1 LQAGHQPLDRI
12 FPPPGFDLLWRSRID
27 IFDPF
32 GMAAPAIGFAFDQ
45 GGTVTGPG
53 SVDGGFGGGIDCQHI
68 VAIHNHTRNTV
79 SGGPGG
85 YMVIV
90 QVDDLATERQRVEQ
104 LGVRVAWEIDLGQ
117 AATVHLHPRDLGGA
131 LLSLDQMTPPASWE
145 WGGPGW
151 EQRRGEGCV
160 SGIRAVVIQADDPAT
175 MAKRWGEV
183 LARPVSAQADGYAV
197 TLDEGRV
204 IFVSIDRERAVKG
217 EGIIGME
224 LATDHA
230 PGVLEAARECGLPV
244 EDNMLQLAGVDFR
257 LVR

>member
-1 LQAGHQPLDRI
+1 MRLRQLALVAEDLEQTAHALTQVFSLGEPFRD
-12 FPPPGFDLLWRSRID
+12 PGVAT
-27 IFDPF
+27 F
-32 GMAAPAIGFAFDQ
+32 GLA
-45 GGTVTGPG
+45 
-53 SVDGGFGGGIDCQHI
+53 
-68 VAIHNHTRNTV
+68 NTV
-79 SGGPGG
+79 FALGDCFLEVVSPVADGTTAGRQLARRGGPGG

-151 EQRRGEGCV
+151 EQRRGEEQV
-160 SGIRAVVIQADDPAT
+160 SAIRAVVIQAENPAA
-175 MAKRWGEV
+175 MAERWGQV
-183 LARPVSAQADGYAV
+183 LTRPVSPEADGYAV

-204 IFVSIDRERAVKG
+204 IFVPIDRDRTVEG

-230 PGVLEAARECGLPV
+230 PGILEAARECGLPV
-244 EDNMLQLAGVDFR
+244 EGKMLQLAGVDFR
-257 LVR
+257 LVG